1 MPDSNTTTSGV
12 TDRVSDTFA
21 QTRSKVSDFGST
33 AADKID
39 QTMGTAASGLE
50 SAADAVHQRADYLP
64 GGPKVASA
72 AHAAADKMSAT
83 AGFVREHDVNTMMA
97 DVESMVKKNPG
108 PSLLFAAAVGFLVG
122 RSLSRD

>member
-1 MPDSNTTTSGV
+1 MPDSNTPTSGV

-21 QTRSKVSDFGST
+21 QTRNKVAEFGST

-39 QTMGTAASGLE
+39 QTMSSAASGLE
-50 SAADAVHQRADYLP
+50 SAATAVHQRADYLP

-72 AHAAADKMSAT
+72 AHSAAEKMSAT
-83 AGFVREHDVNTMMA
+83 AGFVREHDVSTILA
-97 DVESMVKKNPG
+97 DVEGLVKKNPG

-122 RSLSRD
+122 RSLTRD